1 MRKLHS
7 LLLVCLLTGF
17 SNGALA
23 GKVLLETGDVARLLK
38 GGDSKVVLVDMSGGL
53 QYFRYHIPGA
63 VRLDYGELV
72 QRRRDKVAVRVTDQ
86 RLVALL
92 GSRGIARDSHVIIY
106 DHTGGLNAG
115 RLFWELERIGH
126 RRISVINGGLVKW
139 VLEKRPLS
147 NKPVKVVP
155 VRYIIGPGKGR
166 SNEAG
171 LADIS
176 RRSQGTWL
184 LDVRSEAEY
193 TGHPRILRSGH
204 IPGARWLAW
213 NRSLNLPDGFRLLL
227 AERLLINLVR
237 AGVPLR
243 RDTPVILYCRS
254 GHRAAQTYLVLRHL
268 GYSRVRLYDGSMAEY
283 SRYPQL
289 PLRKGPQ
296 P

>member
-92 GSRGIARDSHVIIY
+92 GSRGIAR
-106 DHTGGLNAG
+106 
-115 RLFWELERIGH
+115 
-126 RRISVINGGLVKW
+126 
-139 VLEKRPLS
+139 EKRPLS
-147 NKPVKVVP
+147 NKQVKVVP

-254 GHRAAQTYLVLRHL
+254 GHRAAQTYLILRHL